1 MQNNV
6 VTSLDMCAND
16 LEWLAKILR
25 RTRFIR
31 SILPP
36 CAVILLTDVIINNF
50 TYIIITYAYVCRH
63 IFMCLLS
70 GFHDVEVKIY
80 VFTPETALLSHFC
93 RFWGQMPQIGRK

>member
-16 LEWLAKILR
+16 SEWLAKILR

-36 CAVILLTDVIINNF
+36 CAVILLTNVLDAV
-50 TYIIITYAYVCRH
+50 
-63 IFMCLLS
+63 MKLS
-70 GFHDVEVKIY
+70 LDEETLAMRKISA
-80 VFTPETALLSHFC
+80 PKE
-93 RFWGQMPQIGRK
+93 K